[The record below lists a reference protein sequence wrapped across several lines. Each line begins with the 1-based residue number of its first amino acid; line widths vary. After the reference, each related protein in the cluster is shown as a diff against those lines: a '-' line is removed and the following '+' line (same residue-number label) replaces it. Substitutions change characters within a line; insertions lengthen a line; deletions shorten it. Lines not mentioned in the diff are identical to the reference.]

1 MKIVIVIV
9 LVLISLLISFSIP
22 WLNKILLDEIL
33 TNQQFD
39 LLKYIVPLY
48 VIAALVSILLALI
61 LPILSSKINEEI
73 VANLRKQLSS
83 HFFYDENNSLS
94 FSTQGDLLNVYNK
107 NIPEIASL
115 ISKTFKD
122 TVEYTITLI
131 STISILVYL
140 EPKIAILSLLSIP
153 FYLFLPII
161 FKSKIKQASSL
172 VQKKQVEIN
181 AKIEEEAGGF
191 NQIRIFNKQS
201 QIIKTLSELFDSLIP
216 LKVQQVKY
224 IRYASATMVI
234 YWVNMLFVLW
244 IGGSQVVNGRMTIGS
259 LLILLNYVDR
269 IEWPITRLT
278 QVMSEFQSAI
288 VSCARYSKYV
298 PEKHEQVIKNEDGVT
313 LDSIYKIDLKN
324 ISYKVHNSQDYLI
337 KDSSF
342 SITLGEKICIT
353 GKSGVGKTTFVHLM
367 LGFLKQTEGIIEMN
381 GVDFERLNLYSI
393 RECIGFMS
401 QDIFLFE
408 TSLLENIKFGSSDP
422 NVTEAQVI
430 EAAKKAQ
437 AHEFIIKLPDGYES
451 IYKKDMNLSTGQKQ
465 RIALS
470 RIILRNPDV
479 IILDE
484 PTSSLDMKTSNEIYK
499 AIFDIFGEKKIL
511 IVITHQEL
519 STVKFDRYY
528 RMEDRSLTMIKNNGE
543 RLR

>member
-1 MKIVIVIV
+1 MNLLYELLISRLMKIVIVIV

-288 VSCARYSKYV
+288 VSCARYSK
-298 PEKHEQVIKNEDGVT
+298 
-313 LDSIYKIDLKN
+313 
-324 ISYKVHNSQDYLI
+324 
-337 KDSSF
+337 
-342 SITLGEKICIT
+342 
-353 GKSGVGKTTFVHLM
+353 
-367 LGFLKQTEGIIEMN
+367 
-381 GVDFERLNLYSI
+381 
-393 RECIGFMS
+393 
-401 QDIFLFE
+401 
-408 TSLLENIKFGSSDP
+408 
-422 NVTEAQVI
+422 
-430 EAAKKAQ
+430 
-437 AHEFIIKLPDGYES
+437 
-451 IYKKDMNLSTGQKQ
+451 
-465 RIALS
+465 
-470 RIILRNPDV
+470 
-479 IILDE
+479 
-484 PTSSLDMKTSNEIYK
+484 
-499 AIFDIFGEKKIL
+499 
-511 IVITHQEL
+511 
-519 STVKFDRYY
+519 
-528 RMEDRSLTMIKNNGE
+528 
-543 RLR
+543 

>member
-353 GKSGVGKTTFVHLM
+353 GKSGVGKTTFVHL
-367 LGFLKQTEGIIEMN
+367 I
-381 GVDFERLNLYSI
+381 
-393 RECIGFMS
+393 IGFMS

-484 PTSSLDMKTSNEIYK
+484 PTSSLDMKTGNEIYK

-528 RMEDRSLTMIKNNGE
+528 RMEDRSLTMIKNNG
-543 RLR
+543 